1 MDKKINEKIRLLRLQ
16 KNYSQDYV
24 ASQLKLSQSYYGRI
38 ETGKRTISLDL
49 LMKILSI
56 LDVDYIK
63 FFNDVNLNVLLI
75 KKNIIAISEWDN

>member
-24 ASQLKLSQSYYGRI
+24 ASQLELSQSYYGRI
-38 ETGKRTISLDL
+38 ETGKRTISIDY

-56 LDVDYIK
+56 LDVDHIT
-63 FFNDVNLNVLLI
+63 FFNDVNLNSSSQ
-75 KKNIIAISEWDN
+75 K